1 MFNSDNLIL
10 RKMIEVLTM
19 QNCLNGMSFILVMDR
34 KIDNH
39 YISPGGYELANGK
52 RFDFLRSVGKVLAQ
66 DRHKVKFNVSV
77 FDKDYAEE
85 NNVLEITEDDLKQN
99 FTEFYVHTGEYDD
112 PKIKVTGIEDL
123 VFYLGSGDCM
133 ASNEQ
138 LESIRKSWE
147 ESD

>member
-1 MFNSDNLIL
+1 
-10 RKMIEVLTM
+10 M

-34 KIDNH
+34 EITDH
-39 YISPGGYELANGK
+39 YISPGGYELTNGK
-52 RFDFLRSVGKVLAQ
+52 RFDFLRSVGNVLAQ
-66 DRHKVKFNVSV
+66 DRHKVKFSVSV

-85 NNVLEITEDDLKQN
+85 NNALEITEDDLKQN
-99 FTEFYVHTGEYDD
+99 FTEFFIYTGECDD
-112 PKIKVTGIEDL
+112 PEIEVIGIEDL
-123 VFYLGSGDCM
+123 VFYLGSGDCK